1 VILQPSCCSSCSV
14 AFDGGDVT
22 MHVLACGCACCGTC
36 VSRNKLRNLVTCPT
50 CDVEHEISTR
60 AFNGHYH
67 TSVTGADLE
76 AQQSRIQVIRKEIR
90 GLEQQMESI
99 SDSEV
104 VSTDDAYVFAT
115 PVGLSDSSPE
125 VTSSASEDSNEY
137 RNTEYCVLAA
147 RLRKMIA
154 LRERTQNRLAR
165 NAVAAQTRA
174 AARAKFSDT
183 FGNVFLDDPKG
194 REAARLRAARLAHLQ
209 SVRKTQR
216 LQRQYER
223 RMRMLAH
230 QGATL
235 DVKKAAKKVT
245 KKNVSD
251 DEEEPA
257 AEDDEE
263 NKKKE
268 PEPNDIEAVLKKLA
282 SNPFRSLNYI
292 QRCKLKQ
299 HGWNRI
305 VKTFERRTA
314 ELKQRLEKAG
324 GEVERLV
331 EVQQQ
336 APNLVTDRELEIN
349 RSKVAVLTAR
359 LQKAEAQNAATWNKI
374 NDRIRNINDK
384 LKVDASRTRVSRKL
398 AVTELLRVALLTD
411 FYPEQLPPPPAKSTG
426 ESDEE

>member
-1 VILQPSCCSSCSV
+1 
-14 AFDGGDVT
+14 
-22 MHVLACGCACCGTC
+22 
-36 VSRNKLRNLVTCPT
+36 VSKNKLRNLVTCPT
-50 CDVEHEISTR
+50 CDVEHVVSTR
-60 AFNGHYH
+60 AFNGYYH
-67 TSVTGADLE
+67 TSVTTADLE
-76 AQQSRIQVIRKEIR
+76 AQQNRIRDIRQEIR
-90 GLEQQMESI
+90 GLEQQMEGV

-104 VSTDDAYVFAT
+104 VSTDDAYVFAR

-147 RLRKMIA
+147 RVKKMIA
-154 LRERTQNRLAR
+154 LRERTQSRLAR

-183 FGNVFLDDPKG
+183 FGNVFLDDPEG

-209 SVRKTQR
+209 SARKAER
-216 LQRQYER
+216 VQRQYER

-235 DVKKAAKKVT
+235 DVKTATKKVAKK
-245 KKNVSD
+245 NGSD
-251 DEEEPA
+251 DEEEPVM
-257 AEDDEE
+257 EEDEE

-282 SNPFRSLNYI
+282 ENPFRSLNYI
-292 QRCKLKQ
+292 QRWKLKQ

-324 GEVERLV
+324 GEGDRLV

-336 APNLVTDRELEIN
+336 EPNLVTDRELEIN
-349 RSKVAVLTAR
+349 RSKVVVLTAR
-359 LQKAEAQNAATWNKI
+359 LAKAEAENAATWNKI
-374 NDRIRNINDK
+374 NDRIRKINGK
-384 LKVDASRTRVSRKL
+384 LKLDASRTRVNRKL
-398 AVTELLRVALLTD
+398 AVTELLRTALLTD